1 MKCSECGRE
10 IADHLKFCKYCGAP
24 VKAAASD
31 SVEDKIKCKACGA
44 MLKRGVVFCTQCG
57 TPVNGDTAS
66 SVEEED
72 GRKRKRK
79 KGYLGRIIISILTI
93 ISILLIGFIAYYFIK
108 DRGIFEKI
116 FKMTPPVSAADSS
129 AEGES
134 ESEEESDTG
143 EESSTEGK
151 SSSEDISSS
160 DSNEVDELEEEIR
173 SNVKLIE
180 RDISQGTCDSTMVEN
195 YVNAYTYNNEL
206 AAIIVENGYRNDGY
220 TRSYYYD
227 YDNGELIE
235 ADYIAEDSYR
245 FIFNNGELIRWF
257 YFEDAN
263 DVKKLVKHDKENT
276 ASYLQWEQSVLDESN
291 EFVTLWV
298 NSLQSD
304 VQEDPEEGD
313 NSNPSPK
320 SIPDQYY
327 FYNDHTYGFYNAA
340 VFGLDDYAK
349 VSEFCR
355 EQGGHLATINS
366 PEENA
371 FLFGTL
377 RDNYDDTAFFG
388 YSDEAEEGI
397 WQWDFESGDYYD
409 NWTQYGRQQPDNG
422 VNYGTEEDYAEFNY
436 DGKKS
441 PSDEVPND
449 GTWNDAPFR
458 RNTDLFICEWEYVVE

>member
-10 IADHLKFCKYCGAP
+10 IADHLKYCKYCGAP
-24 VKAAASD
+24 VKAAVSY
-31 SVEDKIKCKACGA
+31 SVDDKIKCKACGKL
-44 MLKRGVVFCTQCG
+44 LKRGIVFCTQCG

-66 SVEEED
+66 SIKQD
-72 GRKRKRK
+72 IGNGRKSGKRK
-79 KGYLGRIIISILTI
+79 KGYLGLIVISILTI
-93 ISILLIGFIAYYFIK
+93 ISILFIGFIAYYFLK
-108 DRGIFEKI
+108 KNGIFDKTE
-116 FKMTPPVSAADSS
+116 TTSTASTADTSTEGESSEEGESS

-134 ESEEESDTG
+134 SEEAVDT
-143 EESSTEGK
+143 
-151 SSSEDISSS
+151 S
-160 DSNEVDELEEEIR
+160 DSNEVDELVDEIWGAVR
-173 SNVKLIE
+173 HTQG
-180 RDISQGTCDSTMVEN
+180 DIGKGTCDSTIVKN
-195 YVNAYTYNNEL
+195 YVNAYTYSNVL
-206 AAIIVENGYRNDGY
+206 VAIIVENSYGTDDY

-227 YDNGELIE
+227 YDNGELICVE
-235 ADYIAEDSYR
+235 YIAEDLYR
-245 FIFNNGELIRWF
+245 FFFNNGELIRWV
-257 YFEDAN
+257 YSEDAA
-263 DVKKLVKHDKENT
+263 DVKNLEKHDKENT

-397 WQWDFESGDYYD
+397 WQWDFESGDYYY
-409 NWTQYGRQQPDNG
+409 NWTQYGQQQPDNG

-436 DGKKS
+436 DGKK
-441 PSDEVPND
+441 PASDKVPND